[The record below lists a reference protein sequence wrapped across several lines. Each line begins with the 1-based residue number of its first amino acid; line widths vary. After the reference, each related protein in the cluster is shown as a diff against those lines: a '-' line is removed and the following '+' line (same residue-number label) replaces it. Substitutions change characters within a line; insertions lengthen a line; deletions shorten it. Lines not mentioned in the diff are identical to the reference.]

1 MTSPRTFGCFL
12 PPYHD
17 PAKSPYTALRDDI
30 ELCGLADDLGFDEMW
45 LGEHHSGGWGTLSAP
60 ELLIAAMA
68 RETRRIRFA
77 TGITPLPYHHPVHVA
92 ERIALLDH
100 LTQGRA
106 ILGCGTGTYVHDME
120 MVGVDPATVRG
131 HFRAALEVVKAL
143 LDGQTVDEATP
154 WFTVKKA
161 ALQLRPFRDEIEV
174 VVASSLSDE
183 AVELLT
189 ATATTPIVNLAPP
202 WGAIRPGAEGPDP
215 VGSLA
220 ERIATYRAKSDGTA
234 RIRCNLF
241 VHVAESAERGVD
253 ELMDGW
259 TAQRLGLYRGV
270 LGMPM
275 PSSPAVHR
283 KTLESMVDKGAF
295 IVGDPATCV
304 TAIREAIGRVGEL
317 DALTFFVP
325 GWLPQPAVRE
335 QLTGIAREII
345 PALLDGSAGTTESI
359 SLVAPEAARQAQ
371 LRAAMTAKAVAV

>member
-1 MTSPRTFGCFL
+1 MTPRTFGCFL

-17 PAKSPYTALRDDI
+17 PAKSPQTALRDDT
-30 ELCGLADDLGFDEMW
+30 ELGILADDLGFDELW

-60 ELLIAAMA
+60 ELLIASLAPQ
-68 RETRRIRFA
+68 TRRIRFA

-100 LTQGRA
+100 ITAGRA

-120 MVGVDPATVRG
+120 MVGVEPATVRD

-143 LDGQTVDEATP
+143 LAGQTVDVTTP
-154 WFTVKKA
+154 WFTVKKG
-161 ALQLRPFRDEIEV
+161 ALQLRPFREPIEL

-189 ATATTPIVNLAPP
+189 DTETTPIVNLAPP
-202 WGAIRPGAEGPDP
+202 WGTIRPGAEGPDP
-215 VGSLA
+215 VGVLA
-220 ERIATYRAKSDGTA
+220 ERVATYRAKSDGTA
-234 RIRCNLF
+234 RIRCNVF
-241 VHVAESAERGVD
+241 VHLADTPAQGID

-283 KTLESMVDKGAF
+283 KALESMVDKGAF
-295 IVGDPATCV
+295 IVGDAAACV
-304 TAIREAIGRVGEL
+304 STLRDVVGRLGGLES
-317 DALTFFVP
+317 LTFFVP
-325 GWLPQPAVRE
+325 GWLPHQAARE
-335 QLTGIAREII
+335 QLTAISREVI
-345 PALLDGSAGTTESI
+345 PALLGGFEGTAASMD
-359 SLVAPEAARQAQ
+359 LVAPEAARQAQ
-371 LRAAMTAKAVAV
+371 LRAAMTAKAAPA